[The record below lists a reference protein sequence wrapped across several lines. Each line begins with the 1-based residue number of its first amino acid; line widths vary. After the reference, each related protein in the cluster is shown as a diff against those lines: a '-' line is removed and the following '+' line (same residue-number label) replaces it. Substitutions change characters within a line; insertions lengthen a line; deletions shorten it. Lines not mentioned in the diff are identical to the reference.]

1 MHASLAAIGRACTVE
16 EDEDPPATP
25 IQTSLDSQQADYI
38 EQSLRLCTSTT
49 DELITFTL
57 SLCQSVKIL
66 TNFNQAVVLDDFN
79 ESEKIK
85 LIFKTDEVTDSE
97 NQQLPTSVEGITTSV
112 STVKD
117 INELS
122 IKTLNSTHNIDNLN
136 NLSVLHRFCLTIY
149 KIVHLDTLNTT
160 LKELSL
166 GLIALLAHSE
176 NIIIKELNLLDC
188 ILTKFSI
195 STNNSY
201 SFQVLYEKKSTRL
214 LNDYNEFLLTT
225 LLHFDDENN
234 AEDDNDTGN
243 DDYMASRT
251 SSANTRHYD
260 HSSQLSELRILCES
274 LRQCWTQ
281 MKRLANEHRYMC
293 CRLNQLN
300 TSNNCDRIFKR
311 IFLNACKMN
320 SFHSKV
326 LTLAIIN
333 SAQHLIYSGVS
344 LLGHIELTR
353 FTHDELWEMTR
364 GIEELSILRGHLHNT
379 FQSYRNT
386 RLHRLLCNYDSLQ
399 NSYQA
404 TLYLNDYMNSSRTLL
419 SQIISYD
426 LLSDPADVTF
436 SISVGC
442 LFSLFAKQRSLRLA
456 HLIYLQLYRFSKLF
470 LDPSGKDH
478 ADVNNYSERNLI
490 SQEYHKYINDNHGL
504 LASDY
509 LRNEYE
515 FISSFLDILS
525 QSTDLLYQ
533 VQKLQHVCTSAA
545 ATAQVRQAEAEQRL
559 KTGYAENKPKQN
571 SMSSHALSVEG
582 KHGILVRNS
591 SMSHSNTVESK
602 DAYSK
607 AFQKTD
613 IHRKGDLI
621 TGVYLSRY
629 QDTLHRSSTLDRYVA
644 TGSPVSPYP
653 SVSSQAFYNEY
664 NKVNPDSN
672 SDVDQEHCLHE
683 SDYPSDVTEDSDI
696 SNNKRNE
703 LKKPKITSKKVVQWS
718 DHREVSTRHQI
729 IGRYLEMTWKQTEHT
744 LTSLFLSTSSTLLNE
759 PIHSKTDNGNKNIHD
774 RILCRSALIMSTE
787 ELLKLGNNIRQLTV
801 TADFFPSGL
810 LPVLRK
816 QALKFEEFA
825 VWRNWYEE
833 CQGCE
838 DLNHKHKINKSDD
851 FQNSTNTCK
860 LEDID
865 LQITCNHLNH
875 TSLLSVYS
883 NCDKQL
889 TSCNAIDVFNKCCNP
904 FIFHNMWNSKFFLLK
919 TDVNSIVQLMIHI
932 TKLFVNNEE
941 SWSEMLTTIQNVILS
956 SGISSI
962 VHKFDITIPDSYSSL
977 LLKIYKVYELSRRL
991 DLTFVRFLTLLR
1003 NMIYSEYTM
1012 HRSSWISAPSY
1023 RQHSQEFVVLRE
1035 NIEQLTNQ
1043 ISSLYKEA
1051 MHTEMF
1057 FDHIENI
1064 IKCFKN
1070 LVEIVFN
1077 KIIGCILFWFG
1088 YIGENA
1094 NEELMRGFKELFN
1107 PVNSSF
1113 LSSPPTTTKSTI
1125 KVSSNIDNLA
1135 EIKTGLLNADRNF
1148 LIRLGRLIGS
1158 LSQMNSLLIALD
1170 QDVNIWRN
1178 DLRETFSQT
1187 MDQLLHAYTIKHQ
1200 SEILL
1205 SIENDTDEGDCLVS
1219 LLVIFLDPFSRSP
1232 ENCLN
1237 LLTKTT
1243 FSIDE
1248 MNLLCQYHLYM
1259 FNYITKPTVVSLFSS
1274 LTTLGQNAI
1283 SCDLFMQKY
1292 LIKHFQNR
1300 VPFNL
1305 LYEIYQSIKEFHTC
1319 SIEYTSVESCSTS
1332 VKVNVHITNDPTQQ
1346 KEETQSSTEKS
1357 TSIPSRQLDLKQ
1369 IKDKL
1374 NSGSTG
1380 VEIIQS
1386 TFVLMSSAM
1395 KSTMHKH
1402 MPKEP
1407 KEKIAS
1413 FAADVYSNLRLPF
1426 RNQSGNNSNNNNN
1439 NNTSSRMSNDKQE
1452 SFVTDS
1458 KEKNDFS

>member
-57 SLCQSVKIL
+57 SLCQSIKIL
-66 TNFNQAVVLDDFN
+66 TNFNKAVVLDDFN

-97 NQQLPTSVEGITTSV
+97 NQQLPTSVESITTPV

-122 IKTLNSTHNIDNLN
+122 LIKTLNSTHNVDNLN
-136 NLSVLHRFCLTIY
+136 NLSILHRFCLTIY

-195 STNNSY
+195 STNNIY
-201 SFQVLYEKKSTRL
+201 SFQALYEKNSTRL

-225 LLHFDDENN
+225 LLHFDENN
-234 AEDDNDTGN
+234 EEDDNDN
-243 DDYMASRT
+243 ENDDDDYMMSRT
-251 SSANTRHYD
+251 SASTRHYD
-260 HSSQLSELRILCES
+260 YSSQLSELRILCES

-300 TSNNCDRIFKR
+300 TSNNCDGIFKR
-311 IFLNACKMN
+311 IFLDACKIN

-353 FTHDELWEMTR
+353 FTHDDLWEMTR

-399 NSYQA
+399 NSHQA
-404 TLYLNDYMNSSRTLL
+404 TLCMNDHYMNSSRTLL

-426 LLSDPADVTF
+426 LLTDPADVTF

-470 LDPSGKDH
+470 LDPPVKD
-478 ADVNNYSERNLI
+478 DVNVNNNSSETNLI

-559 KTGYAENKPKQN
+559 KTGYAENNTKQN

-582 KHGILVRNS
+582 KHGVLVRNS
-591 SMSHSNTVESK
+591 SMSHSNTAESK

-621 TGVYLSRY
+621 TGYLSRY

-664 NKVNPDSN
+664 NKVKSDNN
-672 SDVDQEHCLHE
+672 SDIDQEHRLHE
-683 SDYPSDVTEDSDI
+683 SDYPCDITGDSDI
-696 SNNKRNE
+696 SDNKQNE
-703 LKKPKITSKKVVQWS
+703 MKKPKITSKKVVQWS

-744 LTSLFLSTSSTLLNE
+744 LTSLFLSTSSTLLTE
-759 PIHSKTDNGNKNIHD
+759 PINSKTDNSSKNIHE

-801 TADFFPSGL
+801 SADFFPSGL

-816 QALKFEEFA
+816 QALKCEEYA

-851 FQNSTNTCK
+851 FQNSTNPRK
-860 LEDID
+860 LEDAD
-865 LQITCNHLNH
+865 SQITCNHLNH
-875 TSLLSVYS
+875 TSLLSIYS

-889 TSCNAIDVFNKCCNP
+889 TSCNINDVFNRCCNP
-904 FIFHNMWNSKFFLLK
+904 LNFHNMWNSKFFLLT

-956 SGISSI
+956 SG
-962 VHKFDITIPDSYSSL
+962 
-977 LLKIYKVYELSRRL
+977 
-991 DLTFVRFLTLLR
+991 
-1003 NMIYSEYTM
+1003 
-1012 HRSSWISAPSY
+1012 
-1023 RQHSQEFVVLRE
+1023 
-1035 NIEQLTNQ
+1035 
-1043 ISSLYKEA
+1043 
-1051 MHTEMF
+1051 
-1057 FDHIENI
+1057 
-1064 IKCFKN
+1064 KN
-1070 LVEIVFN
+1070 
-1077 KIIGCILFWFG
+1077 
-1088 YIGENA
+1088 
-1094 NEELMRGFKELFN
+1094 
-1107 PVNSSF
+1107 
-1113 LSSPPTTTKSTI
+1113 
-1125 KVSSNIDNLA
+1125 
-1135 EIKTGLLNADRNF
+1135 
-1148 LIRLGRLIGS
+1148 
-1158 LSQMNSLLIALD
+1158 
-1170 QDVNIWRN
+1170 
-1178 DLRETFSQT
+1178 
-1187 MDQLLHAYTIKHQ
+1187 
-1200 SEILL
+1200 
-1205 SIENDTDEGDCLVS
+1205 
-1219 LLVIFLDPFSRSP
+1219 
-1232 ENCLN
+1232 
-1237 LLTKTT
+1237 
-1243 FSIDE
+1243 
-1248 MNLLCQYHLYM
+1248 
-1259 FNYITKPTVVSLFSS
+1259 
-1274 LTTLGQNAI
+1274 
-1283 SCDLFMQKY
+1283 
-1292 LIKHFQNR
+1292 
-1300 VPFNL
+1300 
-1305 LYEIYQSIKEFHTC
+1305 
-1319 SIEYTSVESCSTS
+1319 
-1332 VKVNVHITNDPTQQ
+1332 
-1346 KEETQSSTEKS
+1346 
-1357 TSIPSRQLDLKQ
+1357 
-1369 IKDKL
+1369 
-1374 NSGSTG
+1374 
-1380 VEIIQS
+1380 
-1386 TFVLMSSAM
+1386 
-1395 KSTMHKH
+1395 
-1402 MPKEP
+1402 
-1407 KEKIAS
+1407 
-1413 FAADVYSNLRLPF
+1413 
-1426 RNQSGNNSNNNNN
+1426 
-1439 NNTSSRMSNDKQE
+1439 
-1452 SFVTDS
+1452 
-1458 KEKNDFS
+1458 